1 VLCRDARDG
10 HDKLSLEARKQSL
23 EGARRRWEGSIA
35 LTLSLQT
42 LVTPS
47 IPSILPSSLHVTTST
62 SASTALRP
70 LPGHNTSPPP
80 ALVNEAQTE
89 GTDPTTLVTVKIEKP
104 SADSGIDEKH
114 AQHFTDPNAITA
126 IKSETETLTT
136 TTTTTSTSTP
146 VKSSSS
152 CSNSS
157 GPGCGVST
165 ESLYPYPPIA
175 MKLEDM
181 PIPACR
187 IVNPFSNGNRGAW
200 DWLTAPYKPHVATPA
215 TDPTPSS
222 SFSSSSSSSS
232 SSPSSAPTSSSPPT
246 VPAHY
251 TQDPRTFHKQS
262 LYNPNYENNSSS
274 SQDPSRARCRAYAD
288 SLLQASGSSG
298 CFDHCVKRVT
308 GLLRMDLNAII
319 VDECLGKYWSKF
331 VHACTLR

>member
-47 IPSILPSSLHVTTST
+47 IPSTLPSSLPVTTST
-62 SASTALRP
+62 STALRP
-70 LPGHNTSPPP
+70 LPGHDTSPLP
-80 ALVNEAQTE
+80 ALVNEAHTE
-89 GTDPTTLVTVKIEKP
+89 GTDPTTLVTVKIEKS
-104 SADSGIDEKH
+104 SADSVAEVNH
-114 AQHFTDPNAITA
+114 VQHSTESTAITA
-126 IKSETETLTT
+126 IKSETETSTT
-136 TTTTTSTSTP
+136 TLTLTP
-146 VKSSSS
+146 LKSSSNS
-152 CSNSS
+152 SSNSS
-157 GPGCGVST
+157 GPGCGVSA

-181 PIPACR
+181 PVPACR

-200 DWLTAPYKPHVATPA
+200 DWLTAPYKPHVASPA

-222 SFSSSSSSSS
+222 SSSSSFPSSSS
-232 SSPSSAPTSSSPPT
+232 SSAPTSSSPPT

-251 TQDPRTFHKQS
+251 TQDPRSFHKQS
-262 LYNPNYENNSSS
+262 LYNPNYENNSSA

-288 SLLQASGSSG
+288 SILQASGSSG
-298 CFDHCVKRVT
+298 CFDHCVKRAT

-319 VDECLGKYWSKF
+319 VDECLGK
-331 VHACTLR
+331 H

>member
-1 VLCRDARDG
+1 MLCRDARDG

-35 LTLSLQT
+35 LTLSLQIPVT
-42 LVTPS
+42 LS
-47 IPSILPSSLHVTTST
+47 IPSTLPSSLPVTTST
-62 SASTALRP
+62 STALPP
-70 LPGHNTSPPP
+70 LPGHDTSPPP
-80 ALVNEAQTE
+80 ALVNEAHTE
-89 GTDPTTLVTVKIEKP
+89 GTDPTTLVTVKIEK
-104 SADSGIDEKH
+104 SSDDSVIDVKH
-114 AQHFTDPNAITA
+114 AQHLITA
-126 IKSETETLTT
+126 IKSETG
-136 TTTTTSTSTP
+136 TSTLASTLTP

-152 CSNSS
+152 SSSS
-157 GPGCGVST
+157 GPACGVST

-181 PIPACR
+181 PVPACR

-200 DWLTAPYKPHVATPA
+200 DWLTAPYKPHAAPA

-222 SFSSSSSSSS
+222 SSSSSASSSSSSSS
-232 SSPSSAPTSSSPPT
+232 STSSSSSAPTSSSPPT

-251 TQDPRTFHKQS
+251 TQDPRSFHKQS

-298 CFDHCVKRVT
+298 VFDHCVKRAT

-319 VDECLGKYWSKF
+319 VDECLGKY
-331 VHACTLR
+331 